1 MYTNQER
8 IEQGT
13 KKQIPFT
20 WIAAVDLSSTDY
32 TAPAGVVIGE
42 MRTNTAGTIKISLT
56 SIDGLTTTSVAAPYT
71 AFDIDRSNIT
81 KIWKTGTDGALDT
94 GCITVRGWYVT
105 EIL

>member
-20 WIAAVDLSSTDY
+20 WAANVSLAATDY
-32 TAPAGVVIGE
+32 TVPAGIVIGE
-42 MRTNTAGTIKISLT
+42 MRTNTAGTIKIDLS
-56 SIDGLTTTSVAAPYT
+56 SIDGLTVSTINGYYTS
-71 AFDIDRSNIT
+71 FDIDRSNIT
-81 KIWKTGTDGALDT
+81 KIWKTGTDAGLAT
-94 GCITVRGWYVT
+94 GCITVRGWLVP